1 MGGFVRSITRRIFKV
16 IAPPA
21 AQAQAPAAAIAEP
34 EKKTVD
40 TSMQEKAKLAGSG
53 YGGSTIMTSAKG
65 LEDDKIL
72 GGFLFTDYD
81 GNNIYVHL
89 AIESP
94 RLFSRKHIRY
104 VFDYGFKQIGCGRM
118 TAVCRNGYKRNERI
132 LSGTGWTKEGVVRQ
146 VMKIDN
152 NFVDAAIYG
161 MLKQECKWI

>member
-1 MGGFVRSITRRIFKV
+1 MIEVVTNDKWRKPIGEYLKKACHISADIADEYSYIGFV
-16 IAPPA
+16 
-21 AQAQAPAAAIAEP
+21 
-34 EKKTVD
+34 
-40 TSMQEKAKLAGSG
+40 
-53 YGGSTIMTSAKG
+53 
-65 LEDDKIL
+65 EDDKIL

-89 AIESP
+89 
-94 RLFSRKHIRY
+94 
-104 VFDYGFKQIGCGRM
+104 GFKQIGCNRM